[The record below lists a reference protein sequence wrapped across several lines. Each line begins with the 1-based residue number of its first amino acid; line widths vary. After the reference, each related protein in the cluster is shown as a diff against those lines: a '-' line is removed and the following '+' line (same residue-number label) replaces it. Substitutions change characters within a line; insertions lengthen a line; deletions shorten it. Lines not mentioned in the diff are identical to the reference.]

1 MAYKVVKN
9 WNRLHTIVNFES
21 FKSTTYKLRYAG
33 AGLIATS
40 FAAYVT
46 CSNPVHAAQTE
57 LNIKNFMADPITS
70 LDHLKKN
77 QNDMKTK
84 MELLIMKIQS
94 GFVKSL
100 ESLEEDGT
108 KFIVDRWQRKEGG
121 GGITCVMQ
129 NGQVFEKAGVNI
141 SVVTGTLPPSA
152 VQQMRARGKQMDEG
166 SLPFFAAGV
175 SAVIHPTNPMVI
187 KFFFTFLNSLLSNN
201 KFSLNFLIKN
211 ILFTKIF
218 KLLCIFV

>member
-1 MAYKVVKN
+1 MAYKIAKN
-9 WNRLHTIVNFES
+9 WNRLYACVNVES
-21 FKSTTYKLRYAG
+21 FKTTTYKLRYVG

-40 FAAYVT
+40 LAVYSTYDA
-46 CSNPVHAAQTE
+46 PVYAAQTE
-57 LNIKNFMADPITS
+57 LNIKNFMAEPITN

-94 GFVKSL
+94 DFVKSL

-108 KFIVDRWQRKEGG
+108 KFKVDRWQRKEGG

-141 SVVTGTLPPSA
+141 SVVTGTLPPGA
-152 VQQMRARGKQMDEG
+152 VQQMRSRGKRMDEG

-175 SAVIHPTNPMVI
+175 SAVIHPTNPMVSHH
-187 KFFFTFLNSLLSNN
+187 F
-201 KFSLNFLIKN
+201 N
-211 ILFTKIF
+211 IH
-218 KLLCIFV
+218 C